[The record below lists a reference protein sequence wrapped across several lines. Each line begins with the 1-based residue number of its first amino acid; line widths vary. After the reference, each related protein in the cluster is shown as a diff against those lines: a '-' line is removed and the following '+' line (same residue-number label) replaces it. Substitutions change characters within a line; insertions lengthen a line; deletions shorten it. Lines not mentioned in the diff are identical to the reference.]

1 MSPPV
6 DDRYLE
12 WLYSQFGAVRNR
24 NPARSYWKLAK
35 KLYTTEFVW
44 LIPNDD
50 NRVEDGIL
58 LRQEFVNEQGSDGVT
73 DAWMALGCS
82 VLEMMVALAKRAA
95 YQTGEPDAD
104 WMGRFFTNLGIVD
117 FRDSKFN
124 ATAERRISEILE
136 TFIYRGYREDGVGGL
151 FPLQRP
157 RQDQTKVE
165 LWYQLN
171 EYILENE

>member
-24 NPARSYWKLAK
+24 NPARSYWKLAR

-58 LRQEFVNEQGSDGVT
+58 LRQEFVDEQGSDGVT
-73 DAWMALGCS
+73 DTWMTLGCS
-82 VLEMMVALAKRAA
+82 VLEMMVALARRAA
-95 YQTGEPDAD
+95 YQSGEPAAD

-117 FRDSKFN
+117 FKDSKYN
-124 ATAERRISEILE
+124 ATADRRVTDILE
-136 TFIYRGYREDGVGGL
+136 TFITRGYREDGIGGL
-151 FPLQRP
+151 FPLQRH

>member
-6 DDRYLE
+6 DDRYFE

-35 KLYTTEFVW
+35 LLYSTEFVW

-58 LRQEFVNEQGSDGVT
+58 LREEFVSEQGSDGVT
-73 DAWMALGCS
+73 QEWMTLGCS
-82 VLEMMVALAKRAA
+82 VLEMLIALARRAG
-95 YQTGEPDAD
+95 YQTGEPDTE
-104 WMGRFFTNLGIVD
+104 WMFQFFTNLGLIPYTD
-117 FRDSKFN
+117 NKFN
-124 ATAERRISEILE
+124 AAAEDRIKDILE
-136 TFIYRGYREDGVGGL
+136 TFVTRGYREDGEGGL
-151 FPLQRP
+151 FPLKNSSL
-157 RQDQTKVE
+157 DQTKVE

-171 EYILENE
+171 AYILENE

>member
-12 WLYSQFGAVRNR
+12 WLYKHFAAVRNR

-35 KLYTTEFVW
+35 QLYTTEFVW

-50 NRVEDGIL
+50 NRVEDGVL
-58 LRQEFVNEQGSDGVT
+58 LREEFVSERGSDGVT
-73 DAWMALGCS
+73 QEWMALGCS
-82 VLEMMVALAKRAA
+82 VLEMMVALANRAA
-95 YQTGEPDAD
+95 DLTGEEAAD
-104 WMGRFFTNLGIVD
+104 WMQRFFTNLDIVEY
-117 FRDSKFN
+117 RDNKYN
-124 ATAERRISEILE
+124 KTAQDKTNDILE
-136 TFIYRGYREDGVGGL
+136 VFIYRAYREDGQGGL
-151 FPLQRP
+151 FPLQHSSH
-157 RQDQTKVE
+157 DQTKVE